1 MTHLDVTPVQAP
13 LHGIWPALLTPLTD
27 TLAVDHA
34 RFAQHARDLL
44 EAGCVGVTPFGT
56 TGEGPSFSVTERR
69 DAVQALVDAG
79 LPAARIL
86 VSTSCAA
93 LQDVVELTRHA
104 LAIGAHGCLMLPPF
118 FHKGVSDDGIVDA
131 YRWVIDRVADA
142 RLRLYLYD
150 IPQIS
155 GVALSHH
162 AIATLKSLYP
172 QTIVGIK
179 DSGCNRA
186 ASLALA
192 DAFID
197 RLMIYVG
204 NELDLVELAKRGST
218 GAVSGIANAM
228 PRLVQRLVFG
238 RDDAQRER
246 DLQRVR
252 ALLDIIGGYA
262 MTAAFKGVM
271 ALLDGDEGWLRVR
284 PTLRALSSVEFARL
298 TQQMQGFAIDRERE

>member
-1 MTHLDVTPVQAP
+1 MTDIQAP

-34 RFAQHARDLL
+34 RFARHARRLL
-44 EAGCVGVTPFGT
+44 DAGCVGITPFGT
-56 TGEGPSFSVTERR
+56 TGEGPSFSMPERR

-79 LPAARIL
+79 VPAARIL

-93 LQDVVELTRHA
+93 LPDVVELTRHA

-142 RLRLYLYD
+142 RLRVYLYD

-155 GVALSHH
+155 GVALSHR
-162 AIATLKSLYP
+162 AIETLKSLYP

-197 RLMIYVG
+197 RVMIYVG

-228 PRLVQRLVFG
+228 PRLVERLVSG

-252 ALLDIIGGYA
+252 TLLDIIAGYA
-262 MTAAFKGVM
+262 MTPAFKGVM
-271 ALLDGDEGWLRVR
+271 ALLDGDDGWLRVR
-284 PTLRALSSVEFARL
+284 PTLRALSSAEFARL
-298 TQQMQGFAIDRERE
+298 TQQMRSFAIDRDRE